1 VSVELNPALLP
12 PGQASTPVGSPQ
24 TSGRAPAPRRAADTG
39 SSSGPSFAD
48 VLEEATSAAE
58 APAAGAA
65 GQSRAGASP
74 GAGTTAGG
82 AEPLRF
88 SKHALERVQRRGIA
102 LDRTTVG
109 RLQEGVGRA
118 AGKGSRDSLVLV
130 DGTAFV
136 VSVPNRTVIT
146 AVGSEHM
153 REHIFTNI
161 DSAVIA

>member
-1 VSVELNPALLP
+1 VSVALNPALLP
-12 PGQASTPVGSPQ
+12 PGILGSPQ
-24 TSGRAPAPRRAADTG
+24 TAPTLGTPETNGGGAL
-39 SSSGPSFAD
+39 GPSFAD
-48 VLEEATSAAE
+48 VLEKTS
-58 APAAGAA
+58 
-65 GQSRAGASP
+65 GQ
-74 GAGTTAGG
+74 
-82 AEPLRF
+82 EPLHF

-102 LDRTTVG
+102 LDPTTLG
-109 RLQEGVGRA
+109 RLHEGVGRA

-136 VSVPNRTVIT
+136 VSVPNRTVVT